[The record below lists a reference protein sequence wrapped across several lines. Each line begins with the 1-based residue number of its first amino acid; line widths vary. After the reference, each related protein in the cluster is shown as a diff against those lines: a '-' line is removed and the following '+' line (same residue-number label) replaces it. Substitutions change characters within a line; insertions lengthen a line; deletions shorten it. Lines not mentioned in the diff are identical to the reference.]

1 MGNKSGLTVQQLIN
15 SITGMEQDAAGVS
28 VSNMKMPSASVL
40 ETLYGVPA
48 NVANLLANQK
58 LTYSVNGTT
67 KPITTGSEFNEAL
80 FAARNQLLGSA
91 IAMNNGVSDAAI
103 KSGFQSFLTKLHIS
117 GSGGANSMFT
127 DALRTYASMSGD
139 WTKILKSADTLYNP
153 AHTVS
158 ILSGAAGTNY
168 AAMTNATASEQASA
182 YNTVMSTLNAWG
194 LDASPEVDGL
204 VKRLVNIGANSPSLI
219 NPGEIL
225 QQVRA
230 TQAYQDAFPG
240 LNDRNNDKSIP
251 ASEHMTEQAYMNYIA
266 SIQGTAQQYGLPN
279 LTQGEITSLVK
290 GNVSAS
296 EFNAR
301 VVQGYAAAANA
312 DPAVKAQLANFGI
325 NTSDLAHYYL
335 DPKNSITKL
344 QQQTAA
350 ATLAGYS
357 KEIGLQGLSNAG
369 AIELANRVN
378 LGAASGQSGYGTQSM
393 ASIQNA
399 LLGASKDAALQ
410 SNTPGATSKNVDTN
424 TIIGAQIAG
433 FQGTNQVEAQ
443 TRVMRAEQAKVAP
456 FEQGGGY
463 LETNKGVI
471 GVGSART

>member
-1 MGNKSGLTVQQLIN
+1 MAKLTLQQLMAKYGLGQN
-15 SITGMEQDAAGVS
+15 DNAGVS
-28 VSNMKMPSASVL
+28 IGNMKMPSAEIL
-40 ETLYGVPA
+40 EKLYGVPA
-48 NVANLLANQK
+48 NVAK
-58 LTYSVNGTT
+58 LFAD
-67 KPITTGSEFNEAL
+67 KPISYSSGGMSGLPIKTGSGFNSAL
-80 FAARNQLLGSA
+80 LSVRNALLGSVVSKRA
-91 IAMNNGVSDAAI
+91 GVTDAQI
-103 KSGFQSFLTKLHIS
+103 KAGYNAFLKSLQIPTTN
-117 GSGGANSMFT
+117 APVT
-127 DALRTYASMSGD
+127 AYVDALRTFSTVGQD
-139 WTKILKSADTLYNP
+139 WSKVPLSTDTLYNP
-153 AHTVS
+153 AKEAVLFNQNNTT
-158 ILSGAAGTNY
+158 AAALQG
-168 AAMTNATASEQASA
+168 ATATQMVSA
-182 YNTVMSTLNAWG
+182 FDGVMNTLAQWG
-194 LDASPEVDGL
+194 LDSNQGLINMVKGL
-204 VKRLVNIGANSPSLI
+204 VIKNANEPALVNQGSVLN
-219 NPGEIL
+219 IL
-225 QQVRA
+225 RE
-230 TQAYQDAFPG
+230 TDAYKQAFPG
-240 LNDRNNDKSIP
+240 LTERNNDPSI
-251 ASEHMTEQAYMNYIA
+251 AGAEHMTENAYMNWMA
-266 SIQGTAQQYGLPN
+266 SVQGTATQYGLPK
-279 LTQGEITSLVK
+279 LTQNEIASLVK

-357 KEIGLQGLSNAG
+357 KEIGLQGLSQAG

-399 LLGASKDAALQ
+399 LLGASKDVALK
-410 SNTPGATSKNVDTN
+410 SNTPGTTPNNVDTN
-424 TIIGAQIAG
+424 TIIGAQVAG

-471 GVGSART
+471 GIGSART